1 MDRSKKDW
9 QRILP
14 GLVISLLSLA
24 VVFYFVDLGQLRDA
38 LRLADY
44 RLVLIGLVG
53 SLVWLAVRGLAWQAL
68 LKQSASFRQVFLALN
83 EGYLLNNFLPFRLG
97 EVGRA
102 FLLARKAG
110 LDFWQVLSSILIE
123 RSLDLLL
130 AAGLLLSTL
139 PLVAGAS
146 WARQASILV
155 GIVVLAG
162 MVVLYLLARNRDWA
176 LRLFDHF
183 AERWKLLNR
192 LGGKILPAFLSGL
205 SILTD
210 EAQFIRAAGLMILD
224 WALAFFQY
232 YLLMRAFFPEAK
244 PLWAAFSLG
253 VTALGI
259 AVPSS
264 PGAVGVMEL
273 SLVGALSIF
282 GLNPSTALAFALTS
296 HIIQYLTTGAL
307 GIYAL
312 SKEGESLVGL
322 YRRVRGVQ
330 KDEG

>member
-1 MDRSKKDW
+1 M
-9 QRILP
+9 
-14 GLVISLLSLA
+14 ISLLSLA
-24 VVFYFVDLGQLRDA
+24 VVFYFADLRQLRDA
-38 LRLADY
+38 LKLADY
-44 RLVLIGLVG
+44 RLVLVGLVG
-53 SLVWLAVRGLAWQAL
+53 SLLWLAVRGLAWRAL
-68 LKQSASFRQVFLALN
+68 LKQSASFSQVFLSLN

-110 LDFWQVLSSILIE
+110 LDFWRVISSILIE
-123 RSLDLLL
+123 RSLDLFL
-130 AAGLLLSTL
+130 AAGLLFSTL

-146 WARQASILV
+146 WARQAAIIV
-155 GIVVLAG
+155 GIAVLAG
-162 MVVLYLLARNRDWA
+162 MVVLYLLALNRDWA
-176 LRLFDHF
+176 LRLFDRL
-183 AERWKLLNR
+183 AGRWSLLKR

-205 SILTD
+205 SILT
-210 EAQFIRAAGLMILD
+210 EGLQFVRAAGLMILD
-224 WALAFFQY
+224 WMLALLQY
-232 YLLMRAFFPEAK
+232 YLLMRAFLPEAK
-244 PLWAAFSLG
+244 PLWVAFSLG

-259 AVPSS
+259 AIPSS

-296 HIIQYLTTGAL
+296 HFIQYLTTGVI

-312 SKEGESLVGL
+312 AKDGESLAGL
-322 YRRVRGVQ
+322 YHRVRGIK